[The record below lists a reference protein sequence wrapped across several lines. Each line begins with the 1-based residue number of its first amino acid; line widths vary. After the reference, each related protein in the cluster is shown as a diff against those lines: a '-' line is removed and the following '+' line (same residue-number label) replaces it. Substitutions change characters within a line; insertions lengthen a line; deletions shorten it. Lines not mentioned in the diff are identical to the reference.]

1 MQKLFDDIQG
11 YLYFSPK
18 FRRYGS
24 QINDMTQFGL
34 QCVETFA
41 KSLAIQWVKEGW
53 DKAPGREGWI
63 ADSLTAGT
71 SRTRVFRRAPRGW
84 FSALLM
90 IDHPRS
96 TGERPLHAHP
106 QLSVICRVETVVDSG
121 CSLRKGWG
129 LTGDLF
135 EGAEG
140 AHLPSRTLYSPQP

>member
-1 MQKLFDDIQG
+1 M
-11 YLYFSPK
+11 
-18 FRRYGS
+18 
-24 QINDMTQFGL
+24 
-34 QCVETFA
+34 
-41 KSLAIQWVKEGW
+41 
-53 DKAPGREGWI
+53 

-121 CSLRKGWG
+121 CSLRRGWG
-129 LTGDLF
+129 VRGYLF
-135 EGAEG
+135 DGAK
-140 AHLPSRTLYSPQP
+140 